1 MGDIGIDSIE
11 SATPA
16 DPMRIAVIGAGNIGR
31 TLGAK
36 WTAAGHEVVYG
47 VRSPGAP
54 DTAAVADA
62 VATAEVVT
70 LAVPGAAAK
79 DVLAT
84 LGAALAGKVVI
95 DATNDIQS
103 TGKLHAL
110 EELTDGAHPV
120 RAFNTLGWENLA
132 DPVIDGVT
140 ADLFYAAEEGQA
152 KEVAHRLI
160 ADVGLRPVWLGG
172 VDAFDL
178 VDSLTQLW
186 FTLAFQRK
194 LGRRLAF
201 KMLGG
206 Q

>member
-1 MGDIGIDSIE
+1 MASHKIDP
-11 SATPA
+11 ATPTR
-16 DPMRIAVIGAGNIGR
+16 PMRIAVIGAGNIGR
-31 TLGAK
+31 TLGTK
-36 WTAAGHEVVYG
+36 WAAAGHQVVYG

-54 DTAAVADA
+54 ETASIPDA
-62 VATAEVVT
+62 VAAAEVVA

-110 EELTDGAHPV
+110 AELTDGAHPV

-132 DPVIDGVT
+132 DPVIDGIT
-140 ADLFYAAEEGQA
+140 ADLFYATEEGHA

-172 VDAFDL
+172 LDAFDL

-194 LGRRLAF
+194 QGRRLAF